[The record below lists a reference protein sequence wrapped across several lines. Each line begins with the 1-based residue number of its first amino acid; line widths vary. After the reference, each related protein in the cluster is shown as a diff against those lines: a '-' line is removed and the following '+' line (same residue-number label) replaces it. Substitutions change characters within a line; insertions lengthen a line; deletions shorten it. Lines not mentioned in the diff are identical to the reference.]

1 MVAHCL
7 QKAVMRLGYGFI
19 GRVRRV
25 ACLAGG
31 LLAWNCL
38 AVDVGDMAPD
48 FRLPGSDGRH
58 HALTDYRGKFVVVAF
73 FPKAFTGG

>member
-1 MVAHCL
+1 
-7 QKAVMRLGYGFI
+7 MRLRTRLAKYAGL
-19 GRVRRV
+19 
-25 ACLAGG
+25 LAGG
-31 LLAWNCL
+31 LLASSCL

-48 FRLPGSDGRH
+48 FRLPGSDGKH